1 MKALVEYLARA
12 LARHPEEVVVIEEQ
26 YGDRVVLRLSVAED
40 DKGRVIGREGRIAN
54 AIRALV
60 HVAATRAGVRATL
73 DID

>member
-1 MKALVEYLARA
+1 MKALVEYLARG
-12 LARHPEEVVVIEEQ
+12 LARHPEEVMVTEEH
-26 YGDRVVLRLSVAED
+26 YGDRIVLRLAVAED

-54 AIRALV
+54 AMRALV

>member
-12 LARHPEEVVVIEEQ
+12 LARHPEEVAVEEEH
-26 YGDRVVLRLSVAED
+26 YGDRVVLRLHVHDD

-54 AIRALV
+54 ALRAV
-60 HVAATRAGVRATL
+60 VYVAATRAGVRATL